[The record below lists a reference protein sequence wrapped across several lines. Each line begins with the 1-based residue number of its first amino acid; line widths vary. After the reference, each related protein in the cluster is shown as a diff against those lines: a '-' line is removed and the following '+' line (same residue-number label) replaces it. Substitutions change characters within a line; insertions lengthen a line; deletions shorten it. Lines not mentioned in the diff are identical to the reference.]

1 MTPPKSAIQTTAA
14 KHTVNCVCVCVCTYE
29 CVLEIDGQRIL
40 VHFCDPSVSGLF
52 IDSSAES
59 NLSADC
65 SPVPTY
71 LLSPDID
78 TQDSGYSKDGGFY
91 LLRKDS
97 ERRSTLVHILSQDM
111 DKVCY
116 LCCVCPYKLQ
126 PSLQAIILIA
136 CVCVCVCVWSWC
148 NSGWSKAFS
157 LCTFFCW
164 HVSW

>member
-1 MTPPKSAIQTTAA
+1 M
-14 KHTVNCVCVCVCTYE
+14 CVCVCVCVRPIFGDMY
-29 CVLEIDGQRIL
+29 L
-40 VHFCDPSVSGLF
+40 SGLF
-52 IDSSAES
+52 VDFSAES

-111 DKVCY
+111 DKVRVTTKGFVC
-116 LCCVCPYKLQ
+116 LCKLQ
-126 PSLQAIILIA
+126 DWLGS
-136 CVCVCVCVWSWC
+136 
-148 NSGWSKAFS
+148 
-157 LCTFFCW
+157 
-164 HVSW
+164 